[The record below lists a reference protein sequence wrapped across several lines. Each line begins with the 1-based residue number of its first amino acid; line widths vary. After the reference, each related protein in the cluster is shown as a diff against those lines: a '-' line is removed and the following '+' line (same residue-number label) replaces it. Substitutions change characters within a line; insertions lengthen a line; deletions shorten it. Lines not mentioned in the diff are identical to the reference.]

1 MESLRGHSCG
11 SGIFFPPNC
20 AVNYC
25 LCPILEIR
33 IYKTRAA
40 IVLMLICTACA
51 CSVRSQESREIARND
66 PGASGKPEEA
76 PPTPPAVRPTA
87 TSTLEVK
94 ATQEEMHPALAPVQ
108 EIAGRE
114 ILSSAGTYGDL
125 SRYLQVLPGVVW
137 NSDLSNDVLVR
148 SGHPE
153 ENLYVIDGV
162 EFDGISHLQL
172 PGTTGGFTSMI
183 DSTAVG
189 SMEMRPGVYDADHS
203 SRLSSLIEIHTR
215 QLADARQE
223 SILSIGISGIGEL
236 YQRALPHSGTLLVS
250 AHRSILNFFT
260 DNIGIGGVPV
270 YTNLLARVDVEHGRD
285 SLTILSLGGIDSVQ
299 ISPCADDPWATN
311 FYQTQYAGRR
321 ETGALTW
328 KHAFNAALASDLTA
342 SYSVTRRKIE
352 QQQQIYFVEV
362 NGRETCAAIAT
373 PSYLESSRDGL
384 PRLNYTLRASR
395 SGWLFSSGAGGS
407 LQMLGDSVAQ
417 LISQPSPF
425 SASTTAGDAAAFHQR
440 FSTGQEAVFVQA
452 EGPLGK
458 RLSLMGG
465 VRAEGFA
472 IDGSHALEPRVSILY
487 RLNQRQSLHAS
498 WNASA
503 QLPPTMDLLSFPGN
517 RPLQPI
523 TVRQTAAGMRLFESS
538 WGALDAEAY
547 TRQYRRE
554 PVSTEFPQLMLFNTI
569 DTLGQSIVWLPLTG
583 TGSAESRGLE
593 AVLRAHWQ
601 SRAQLLLSATASH
614 SEYRA
619 LDGILRKGNY
629 DTPASISA
637 LTSFRLPARFA
648 LNSRES
654 FTSGRVYTP
663 FDMPDSLA
671 QDRGIYD
678 LSRINAMRGPVYNR
692 LDLEFERQF
701 SFSRGQLDVRGGAEN
716 VLNRGNLLGYVW
728 LQNCKLEKDCADVPG
743 PPFGKVDQIERF
755 PVFSAQ
761 YRF

>member
-1 MESLRGHSCG
+1 MCRTS
-11 SGIFFPPNC
+11 
-20 AVNYC
+20 
-25 LCPILEIR
+25 
-33 IYKTRAA
+33 AA
-40 IVLMLICTACA
+40 IVLAVCFTAFPF
-51 CSVRSQESREIARND
+51 SLRSQELREIAAND
-66 PGASGKPEEA
+66 PGTDGAPREA
-76 PPTPPAVRPTA
+76 APSPPTPAVRLTD

-94 ATQEEMHPALAPVQ
+94 ATQQEMHPALAPVP
-108 EIAGRE
+108 EIAGKE

-148 SGHPE
+148 GGHPE

-215 QLADARQE
+215 QLADTRQE
-223 SILSIGISGIGEL
+223 SILSIGMSGIGEL
-236 YQRALPHSGTLLVS
+236 YQRALPHSGTLLLA
-250 AHRSILNFFT
+250 AHRSILNLFT
-260 DNIGIGGVPV
+260 NNIGIDGVPI
-270 YTNLLARVDVEHGRD
+270 YSNLLARVDVEHGGHD
-285 SLTILSLGGIDSVQ
+285 SLSILSLGGIDSVQ
-299 ISPCADDPWATN
+299 ISPCADDPWATI
-311 FYQTQYAGRR
+311 FYQTQYMGQR
-321 ETGALTW
+321 ETGAFTW
-328 KHAFNAALASDLTA
+328 KHTFNATLASDLTA
-342 SYSVTRRKIE
+342 TYAVSRQNIE
-352 QQQQIYFVEV
+352 QQQQTYFVEV
-362 NGRETCAAIAT
+362 NGRETCAATAV
-373 PSYLESSRDGL
+373 PSYAENSRNGL
-384 PRLNYTLRASR
+384 PRLNYTLRAGW
-395 SGWLFSSGAGGS
+395 SGWLFSGGVSGS

-417 LISQPSPF
+417 PIGQLSPF
-425 SASTTAGDAAAFHQR
+425 SASTTAADAAAFNHH
-440 FSTGQEAVFVQA
+440 FAAGQEAAFVQA

-465 VRAEGFA
+465 IRAEGFA

-487 RLNQRQSLHAS
+487 RLNQRQSAHAS

-517 RPLQPI
+517 RLLPPI
-523 TVRQTAAGMRLFESS
+523 TVRQTAVGMRIWQSS
-538 WGALDAEAY
+538 WGTLDAEAY

-554 PVSTEFPQLMLFNTI
+554 PVSTQFPQLMLFNMV

-601 SRAQLLLSATASH
+601 SRVQLLLSVTRSQA
-614 SEYRA
+614 EYRA
-619 LDGILRKGNY
+619 LDGIRRPGNY
-629 DTPASISA
+629 DTPMAISA
-637 LTSFRLPARFA
+637 LSSFQLPLRIT
-648 LNSRES
+648 LNSRDS
-654 FTSGRVYTP
+654 FSSGRAYTP
-663 FDMPDSLA
+663 FDIPDSFA

-678 LSRINAMRGPVYNR
+678 LSRINALRGLVYNR
-692 LDLEFERQF
+692 LDLELERRF

-716 VLNRGNLLGYVW
+716 LLNRGNLLGYVW
-728 LQNCKLEKDCADVPG
+728 LQNCKLEVGCEDAPG
-743 PPFGKVDQIERF
+743 PRFGKVDQMQRY